1 MHECAYSGSVEVEW
15 DGRKAADNVR
25 KHGIDF
31 ADAALVFH
39 DSFALTV
46 ADNSSS
52 EERFVTIGTD
62 GLRRVLVVV
71 YVWRGD
77 RVRLISARH
86 ATRREQRAYREGK

>member
-1 MHECAYSGSVEVEW
+1 MHVCAYTGSVEVEW
-15 DGRKAADNVR
+15 DGRKAAANER

-46 ADNSSS
+46 ADTSSS

-62 GLRRVLVVV
+62 ALRRVLVVV
-71 YVWRGD
+71 YVWRGA
-77 RVRLISARH
+77 RLRLISARH
-86 ATRREQRAYREGK
+86 ATRRERRMYREGK